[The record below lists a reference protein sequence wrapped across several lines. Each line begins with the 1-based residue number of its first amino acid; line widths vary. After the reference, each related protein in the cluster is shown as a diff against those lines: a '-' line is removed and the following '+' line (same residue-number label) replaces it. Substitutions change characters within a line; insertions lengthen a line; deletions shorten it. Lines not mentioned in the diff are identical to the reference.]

1 MRTLKIFT
9 IILGCFFMAIGI
21 QAQTAA
27 KNKALV
33 VNAYEK
39 YNESHDVK
47 EWIDLLAD
55 DYTDYSMGP
64 EPVKGK
70 AAVLEASNQFVAA
83 FPDLNWKIFRSV
95 AEGNMVWVELQMS
108 GTFKNDFMGMKA
120 TNKSFSFK
128 DVQIYE
134 FDKKGKIK
142 AGWGIQDPMVMMSQI
157 MEVK

>member
-1 MRTLKIFT
+1 MRTLKILS
-9 IILGCFFMAIGI
+9 IILFFSFLTIGI
-21 QAQTAA
+21 QAQTPA
-27 KNKALV
+27 KNKAV
-33 VNAYEK
+33 VLKAYEK
-39 YNESHDVK
+39 YNQSHDLK

-55 DYTDYSMGP
+55 DYIDYSMGP

-70 AAVLEASNQFVAA
+70 TAVGENANQFVAA
-83 FPDLNWKIFRSV
+83 FPDLSWKVLRAV
-95 AEGNMVWVELQMS
+95 AEGNMVWVELEMS

-128 DVQIYE
+128 DVNIYE
-134 FDKKGKIK
+134 FDDTGKAK